1 MTIVDRNTGEVIP
14 VFLFVAT
21 LPYSQYSYVE
31 PCLNMKENTWLRCN
45 VNMFEFFGG
54 TTVRVVCDNL
64 KVGVISHPREGDIIL
79 NDKYESFGN
88 HYFTAIMPADV
99 RKPKQKASV
108 EGTVGKI
115 ATAIIAKL
123 RNEVFYSMDDL
134 RFAVAEALKI
144 FNDAPFQKRE
154 GSRTQVFNEVE
165 KSYLRELPAL
175 PFEISEWIYGHSVN
189 LDCHVAYKKNRYSV
203 PYQYVGKKVDL
214 KVSDSVLEI
223 YFKGERI
230 STHKKLPDY
239 IQYGWST
246 HSEDMPDQ
254 FQKPEWDDIR
264 IKNWAYSIGNNTG
277 EVIDRIFSKVK
288 VKEQGYNSSLSVLRL
303 SKSYSEKRLEIAC
316 EMALTKVRS
325 PRYHHLKSILSSN
338 QDLVYIENRSKI
350 EREEINKG
358 VQGYVRGPEY
368 YGGMVSDD

>member
-1 MTIVDRNTGEVIP
+1 
-14 VFLFVAT
+14 
-21 LPYSQYSYVE
+21 
-31 PCLNMKENTWLRCN
+31 
-45 VNMFEFFGG
+45 
-54 TTVRVVCDNL
+54 
-64 KVGVISHPREGDIIL
+64 
-79 NDKYESFGN
+79 
-88 HYFTAIMPADV
+88 MP
-99 RKPKQKASV
+99 
-108 EGTVGKI
+108 
-115 ATAIIAKL
+115 
-123 RNEVFYSMDDL
+123 
-134 RFAVAEALKI
+134 
-144 FNDAPFQKRE
+144 PFQKRE

-254 FQKPEWDDIR
+254 FQKPEWDDTR